1 MKILFLIFFWISVNY
16 EIYNMFR
23 KKYEVFGII
32 IDNNKGA
39 MAIGNR
45 YFRTYKRAVKY
56 YEFCKNN
63 FMLAHMTEI

>member
-39 MAIGNR
+39 MAIEIDILEHTREQLNIMN
-45 YFRTYKRAVKY
+45 FVKIIS
-56 YEFCKNN
+56 C
-63 FMLAHMTEI
+63 